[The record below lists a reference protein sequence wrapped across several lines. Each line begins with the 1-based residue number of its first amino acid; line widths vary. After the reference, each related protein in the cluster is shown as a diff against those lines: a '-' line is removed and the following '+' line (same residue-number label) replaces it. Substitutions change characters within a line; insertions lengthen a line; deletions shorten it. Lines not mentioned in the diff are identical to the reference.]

1 LFAKRTTHF
10 ALALAGCAW
19 LAACNGADKA
29 AISAVLDAR
38 DAAISQRDIAAYS
51 ALIDPQYQDR
61 GRAKVDMV
69 AQMIHLF
76 DRFDRM
82 DMHSFDRT
90 IRIVDDDHAQCIQ
103 SYRLRVH
110 ADGQWRTMTNR
121 EELTLTHTA
130 AGWKISG
137 GL

>member
-1 LFAKRTTHF
+1 LFAKRASHF
-10 ALALAGCAW
+10 AVALAGCAW
-19 LAACNGADKA
+19 LTACNGADKA

-69 AQMIHLF
+69 AQMIRLF

-82 DMHSFDRT
+82 DMRSFDRT
-90 IRIVDDDHAQCIQ
+90 IRIEDDHAQCIQ

-110 ADGQWRTMTNR
+110 ADGQWRTMTSR
-121 EELTLTHTA
+121 EQLALRRTA